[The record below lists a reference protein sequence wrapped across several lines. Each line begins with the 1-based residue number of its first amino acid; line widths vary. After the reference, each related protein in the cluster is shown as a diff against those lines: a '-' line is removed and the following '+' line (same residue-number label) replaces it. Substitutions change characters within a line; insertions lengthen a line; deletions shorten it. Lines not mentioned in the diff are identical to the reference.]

1 MNIFSQLMQ
10 KPWLQPEGDAAV
22 LGSGST
28 LTMPTLE
35 VGLRFFL
42 ATISVLFTLLII
54 AYNGRIALGDDWVP
68 MPDPMILW
76 FNTGLLILSSIAMQ
90 RARGFARRNQIDDAR
105 SGLLAA
111 GILALCFIAGQFVAS
126 YQLVGLGY
134 FASSNPANAFFYLL
148 TGLHAMHLTG
158 GLFVWTRT
166 NVRVR
171 RGFDAAKITLSIELC
186 TIYWHFLLL
195 VWLILFSMMLVT

>member
-1 MNIFSQLMQ
+1 MQ
-10 KPWLQPEGDAAV
+10 KPWVQPEGGAV
-22 LGSGST
+22 ALGSGSS
-28 LTMPTLE
+28 LSMPPIE

-54 AYNGRIALGDDWVP
+54 AYNGRIALGNDWVA
-68 MPDPMILW
+68 MPDPGILW
-76 FNTGLLILSSIAMQ
+76 FNTGLLILSSIAFQ
-90 RARGFARRNQIDDAR
+90 RARNMARRDRIDGAR
-105 SGLLAA
+105 SSLLAA
-111 GILALCFIAGQFVAS
+111 GILALCFLVGQFVAS

-148 TGLHAMHLTG
+148 TGLHALHLSG
-158 GLFVWTRT
+158 GLYVWTRT
-166 NVRVR
+166 NARVR
-171 RGFDAAKITLSIELC
+171 RGFDAAKVTLSIELC